1 MEPDRRHPVKARAL
15 RAPGSAVLQALTD
28 DAGPPGVGMQVRQT
42 CLVARNHFYA
52 ATRWLEYLTSV
63 PEFLAAFIRWTLTR
77 ERRHG
82 KETEG
87 ALSGNDNRSPS
98 AEPLDPRIRRIAE
111 AIGRQ
116 LARAGQASG
125 GR

>member
-1 MEPDRRHPVKARAL
+1 MTPARPEL
-15 RAPGSAVLQALTD
+15 GK
-28 DAGPPGVGMQVRQT
+28 QVRQT
-42 CLVARNHFYA
+42 CLAARNHFYA
-52 ATRWLEYLTSV
+52 ATRWLEFLTSV

-87 ALSGNDNRSPS
+87 ALSGNDNRSLS

-116 LARAGQASG
+116 LARAQDKLPAAANDNEPWRRWPHWKRLFQNWIGLM
-125 GR
+125 